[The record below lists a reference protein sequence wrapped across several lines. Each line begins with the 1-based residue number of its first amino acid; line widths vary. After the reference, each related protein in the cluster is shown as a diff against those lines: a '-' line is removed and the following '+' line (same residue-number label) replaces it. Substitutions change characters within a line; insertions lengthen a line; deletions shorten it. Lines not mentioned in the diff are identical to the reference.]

1 MSKTR
6 GPGNS
11 VPAISWAGREV
22 LGIVHMKRNVKVQ
35 SLGLIPLFVL
45 CLAHFLFGI
54 DPGSEESEGK
64 NRLPGKLK
72 VVTV

>member
-1 MSKTR
+1 MSRTR

-11 VPAISWAGREV
+11 VPTICWAGREA
-22 LGIVHMKRNVKVQ
+22 LGTVHMKRNVKVQ
-35 SLGLIPLFVL
+35 SLGLIPLFVF
-45 CLAHFLFGI
+45 CLAHFLFGT
-54 DPGSEESEGK
+54 DSGSEEGEGK